1 MTPEMTPE
9 MTIAKLSQ
17 QARAAGREVRKA
29 GPARRTAAINAVAT
43 CMLDRRAEILAA
55 NAIDL
60 DAATKAGVTGPMLDR
75 LKLDETRLAKMA
87 AAVRE
92 VAALSDPVGET
103 VKEWT
108 RPNGLRVA
116 RRRIPLG
123 VIAIIYE
130 ARPNVTTDAAVLC
143 LRAGNAVILR
153 GGSEAFNS
161 NQALARAVGEGLASA
176 SLPAMAVQ
184 LVPTT
189 ERAAMKDLLAREDD
203 IDLVIPRGGEQLIR
217 FVSEHSRIPVLKH
230 YRGNCHVFVEASAE
244 PGMAL
249 EICYNSKV
257 QRPGVCNAAE
267 TILVDEAI
275 AHTFLPQLASRLGA
289 AGVELRGDER
299 ARAIVPDLKAA
310 TDDDFAAEFLELICA
325 VGVVDGVSGAVKHIE
340 RFGSSH
346 TESIVTRDEKMAQRF
361 VEECDSSTVIVNA
374 STRFAD
380 GGELGLGAEIGISTT
395 RLHAYG
401 PMGAEELTTTK
412 FVVIGEGQTRR

>member
-1 MTPEMTPE
+1 MIGEVTEID
-9 MTIAKLSQ
+9 IAKL
-17 QARAAGREVRKA
+17 ARDAKAAGRLVAKA
-29 GPARRTAAINAVAT
+29 GAERRTAALHAIAAAV
-43 CMLDRRAEILAA
+43 DHERAAILAA
-55 NAIDL
+55 NADDI
-60 DAATKAGVTGPMLDR
+60 AAAEKNGLSPPMIDR
-75 LKLDETRLAKMA
+75 LRLDDARIGKIA
-87 AAVRE
+87 AALRD
-92 VAALSDPVGET
+92 VAALPDPVGQA

-108 RPNGLRVA
+108 RPNGLKIA

-130 ARPNVTTDAAVLC
+130 SRPNVTTDAAAVC
-143 LRAGNAVILR
+143 LRAGNATILR
-153 GGSEAFNS
+153 GGSEAFRS
-161 NQALARAVGEGLASA
+161 NRALMTAVAAGLAA
-176 SLPAMAVQ
+176 AGLPPTAVQ

-189 ERAAMKDLLAREDD
+189 DRAAMAELLTRDEE

-217 FVSEHSRIPVLKH
+217 FVAERSRIPVIKH
-230 YRGNCHVFVEASAE
+230 YRGNCHVFVERTADE
-244 PGMAL
+244 GMAL

-267 TILVDEAI
+267 TILIDEAI
-275 AHTFLPQLASRLGA
+275 AHSFLPQLAERLGR

-299 ARAIVPDLKAA
+299 ARTVVPTLKPA
-310 TDDDFAAEFLELICA
+310 TDEDFAAEFLDLVCA
-325 VGVVDGVSGAVKHIE
+325 VGVVSGLGAAVRHIE

-346 TESIVTRDEKMAQRF
+346 TESIVTRDPEAARRF
-361 VEECDSSTVIVNA
+361 TEDVDSSCVMVNA

-412 FVVIGEGQTRR
+412 FVVIGEGHTR